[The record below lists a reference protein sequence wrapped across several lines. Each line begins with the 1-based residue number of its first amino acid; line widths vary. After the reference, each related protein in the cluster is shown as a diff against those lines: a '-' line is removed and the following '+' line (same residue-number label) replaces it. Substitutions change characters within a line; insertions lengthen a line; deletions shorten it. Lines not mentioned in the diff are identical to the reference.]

1 MDVPPK
7 PPQTDAAGTSVSPSP
22 NPSPMGGEMLPVPTR
37 QPPAKARRTPFWKR
51 IRVRSSVRRAQVLA
65 ESASNEAILSRLET
79 VEGQLSALEDALA
92 LRFDQ
97 MDQRFNRMWEIED
110 QLDQVLR
117 LREKVESLLAAAQDA
132 RDSADAMRRTL
143 RLLAVLT
150 VVAAVL
156 VVLSVSAL
164 LP

>member
-7 PPQTDAAGTSVSPSP
+7 PPQTDATGPSAGPSLTQT
-22 NPSPMGGEMLPVPTR
+22 GDEMLPVPTR
-37 QPPAKARRTPFWKR
+37 PPPVKARRTPFWKR

-132 RDSADAMRRTL
+132 RDGADAMRRTL

-150 VVAAVL
+150 VVAAVV